1 MEIASGAHGIIWATS
16 FSSGLLLRLDPRSGA
31 VTSYYASLT
40 GADPG
45 GLYGLAVTS
54 SDDVWVTILAA
65 DALARLDAATHRCV
79 YYAAPP
85 ESNEPLPLRPG
96 GDPATRFKEHDHIGT
111 VRETHSA

>member
-54 SDDVWVTILAA
+54 SDDVWVTILAE
-65 DALARLDAATHRCV
+65 DALARLDAATHRLV
-79 YYAAPP
+79 YYRVPTENSGPLALVAAAYQPNVFI
-85 ESNEPLPLRPG
+85 EFNKIRMLRP
-96 GDPATRFKEHDHIGT
+96 
-111 VRETHSA
+111 